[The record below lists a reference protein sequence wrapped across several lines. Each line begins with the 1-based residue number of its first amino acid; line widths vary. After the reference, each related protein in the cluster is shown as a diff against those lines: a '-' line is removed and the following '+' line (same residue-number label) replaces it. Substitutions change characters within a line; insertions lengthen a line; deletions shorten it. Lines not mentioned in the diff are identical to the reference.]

1 MRILQGISAARPS
14 FDANYYSPGTYVAK
28 ILRIK
33 SGTSPRNN
41 RDFIAFETE
50 IVGTLDDSNGQAK
63 EVGDCPTYLIQAT
76 MPNIFL
82 GEVKRAFMGL
92 GIEESQI
99 TEQFVMNSLSDL
111 QPFEGMLVHVEVT
124 LRARKQQTVA
134 FGQQQPVST
143 PNADEIDLSRFWP
156 VVRFIAPVTGEYAQA
171 ELKLDAE
178 TVNEFEAYMKE
189 WAVRQMPKIQAALSN
204 ATYATPQTA
213 GMAAA
218 SAPAQYALPAQ
229 YAPPQQQA
237 TPAPVAP
244 QPPVNKPK
252 FKLR

>member
-33 SGTSPRNN
+33 NGTSPRSS
-41 RDFIAFETE
+41 REFIAFETE
-50 IVGTLDDSNGQAK
+50 VVGVLDDANGQAK
-63 EVGDCPTYLIQAT
+63 EVGETPTYLIQAT
-76 MPNIFL
+76 MPNVFL

-99 TEQFVMNSLSDL
+99 TEAFVMNALSDL
-111 QPFEGMLVHVEVT
+111 QPFEGMLAHVEVT

-143 PNADEIDLSRFWP
+143 PNADGIDLSRFWP
-156 VVRFIAPVTGEYAQA
+156 VVRFIAPVTEEYARE
-171 ELKLDAE
+171 ELKLDAQ
-178 TVNEFEAYMKE
+178 TVSEFAAYMKE
-189 WAVRQMPKIQAALSN
+189 WAARQMPKIEAALNSG
-204 ATYATPQTA
+204 ATYATPAPAGLTA
-213 GMAAA
+213 
-218 SAPAQYALPAQ
+218 APAQYV
-229 YAPPQQQA
+229 PPQQQA